1 MRFLNPLDEH
11 VETPLCFR
19 LTLHATIS
27 EYVGLPQYEIKVDL

>member
-11 VETPLCFR
+11 VETPLCLYR

-27 EYVGLPQYEIKVDL
+27 EYVGLPQ